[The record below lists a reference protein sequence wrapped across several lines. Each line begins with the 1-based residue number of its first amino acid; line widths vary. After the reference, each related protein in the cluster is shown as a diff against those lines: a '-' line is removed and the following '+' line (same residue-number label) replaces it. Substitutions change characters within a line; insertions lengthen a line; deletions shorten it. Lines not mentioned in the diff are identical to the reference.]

1 MATKISLKQLSK
13 EVLDLLNRG
22 GGSLEKDITSNVTV
36 GAAPANTKFPQG
48 QTFTEF
54 AEKILRKDI
63 TPNLSASFSNTGL
76 HEIGTTVSE
85 VTMTASIP
93 NENQVTIPIKSLKF
107 YTGTTLLADK
117 PYIKGSTYSYVYSAP
132 ITTNTNFKIELVY
145 DTNSIVSKSADITFV
160 YATYYGVTNQS
171 TINDTVATMLTNS
184 FNKQILNK
192 KGFTWNNIILNDERF
207 CYMYPKSFGTL
218 ASIKD
223 GNNFEQL
230 QSYIRYE
237 VNITS
242 PINGDVVAYYAY
254 LLTDSAT
261 GSGFK
266 QTYA

>member
-22 GGSLEKDITSNVTV
+22 GGSLEKDITSNVDV
-36 GAAPANTKFPQG
+36 GAAPANTEFPQG

-54 AEKILRKDI
+54 AERILRKDI
-63 TPNLSASFSNTGL
+63 NPTLNVSFSGSGIKEVGTAIN
-76 HEIGTTVSE
+76 GTTIA
-85 VTMTASIP
+85 ASIG
-93 NENQVTIPIKSLKF
+93 NENQVTVPIKEIKF
-107 YTGTTLLADK
+107 YKGNTLLETK
-117 PYIKGSTYSYVYSAP
+117 PYIKGSTYTYVYSEP
-132 ITTNTNFKIELVY
+132 ITTNTSFKVELIYNGNSKIEK
-145 DTNSIVSKSADITFV
+145 TGSFTFV
-160 YATYYGVTNQS
+160 YTSYYGVTQLS
-171 TINDTVATMLTNS
+171 SLTDTTANS
-184 FNKQILNK
+184 LISSFTKNVVDK
-192 KGFTWNNIILNDERF
+192 KGLTWNNITLNDERF

-230 QSYIRYE
+230 QSYTRYE